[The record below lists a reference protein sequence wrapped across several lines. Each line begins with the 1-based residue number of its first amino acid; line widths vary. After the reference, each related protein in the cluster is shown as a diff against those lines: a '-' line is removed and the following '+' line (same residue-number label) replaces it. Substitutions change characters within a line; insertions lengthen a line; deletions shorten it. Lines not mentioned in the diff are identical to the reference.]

1 MTTSRLTPGD
11 SQRTRRGLRYGAG
24 HIDISFA
31 TFLRALATVA
41 LVWIW
46 WQLWQW
52 VLVFV
57 LAAFMAVALDP
68 AVQWLEAHR
77 VRRRYGAPLVVVL
90 IVLLVAGFIGLSGA
104 SLTQDARV
112 LGMNDPGFV
121 RERLV

>member
-1 MTTSRLTPGD
+1 
-11 SQRTRRGLRYGAG
+11 
-24 HIDISFA
+24 
-31 TFLRALATVA
+31 
-41 LVWIW
+41 VWIW